1 MAVAQDS
8 PDEKVALRRRGAL
21 NLGLMAINPNEDNIP
36 HPRLRP
42 RTRSTL
48 PRLPPHPPQT
58 PQEEDVAPESSAL
71 DSDSQSESDT
81 TVHPTTQSLSNV
93 RRASDSFYVVQ
104 VGTSALFYYHADLKQ
119 PPRDPRPLPPL
130 PPLPGHHTTPSS
142 ECVSITVTH
151 KTQNYIVD
159 ITGCADAQAIRE
171 HQLRV
176 TDNPHAG
183 LDIYCTGPDGAIV
196 GSPLDNNQLLIECVQ
211 FGDDSGSLKFLA
223 RHADPP
229 VVTPARIGGT
239 MLERQSATDII
250 QNLVSH
256 GCQDITANLD
266 LPSCS
271 EFPFSSGG
279 SGDVYR
285 GRLRNGLRIAIKGV
299 RILDPSGGGSEQQQK
314 HLKQY
319 IQSLPKE
326 RTQDNILVSNDGEPL
341 VTDFGN
347 AVLRERTLKFT
358 STTTG
363 HKISSRWTAPELLHG
378 DPYSFEADVYALG
391 MTILEVVTE
400 DVPYATIHREV
411 AVIAA
416 ILTGVLP
423 ERPQAQIPN
432 ASTFGDALWALLNEC
447 WILDPI
453 KRPTAAAVRDK
464 MRVLELD
471 EPIIR

>member
-1 MAVAQDS
+1 
-8 PDEKVALRRRGAL
+8 
-21 NLGLMAINPNEDNIP
+21 
-36 HPRLRP
+36 
-42 RTRSTL
+42 
-48 PRLPPHPPQT
+48 
-58 PQEEDVAPESSAL
+58 
-71 DSDSQSESDT
+71 
-81 TVHPTTQSLSNV
+81 
-93 RRASDSFYVVQ
+93 
-104 VGTSALFYYHADLKQ
+104 
-119 PPRDPRPLPPL
+119 
-130 PPLPGHHTTPSS
+130 
-142 ECVSITVTH
+142 
-151 KTQNYIVD
+151 
-159 ITGCADAQAIRE
+159 
-171 HQLRV
+171 
-176 TDNPHAG
+176 
-183 LDIYCTGPDGAIV
+183 
-196 GSPLDNNQLLIECVQ
+196 
-211 FGDDSGSLKFLA
+211 
-223 RHADPP
+223 
-229 VVTPARIGGT
+229 
-239 MLERQSATDII
+239 SATDII
-250 QNLVSH
+250 RNLVSH

-314 HLKQY
+314 HLKHAAREIHTWSKLQHPHVLVLLGLVQY
-319 IQSLPKE
+319 RGRICMVSPWMKRGSLRNHMERTPGRKRSQLCTKIAGAVSYLHESGVSPPKE

-423 ERPQAQIPN
+423 ERPQAQIPST
-432 ASTFGDALWALLNEC
+432 STFGEALWALLNEC
-447 WILDPI
+447 WTLDPM

-471 EPIIR
+471 EPISR

>member
-1 MAVAQDS
+1 MAVAQ
-8 PDEKVALRRRGAL
+8 DEKVALRRRGAL
-21 NLGLMAINPNEDNIP
+21 NLGLMAINLDEDNTP

-48 PRLPPHPPQT
+48 PRPPPHPPQT
-58 PQEEDVAPESSAL
+58 PQEDDVAPESSAL
-71 DSDSQSESDT
+71 DSDSQPESDT

-93 RRASDSFYVVQ
+93 RRASDSFYVI
-104 VGTSALFYYHADLKQ
+104 Q
-119 PPRDPRPLPPL
+119 PPRGPRPLPPL
-130 PPLPGHHTTPSS
+130 PAHDTSLFS

-183 LDIYCTGPDGAIV
+183 LDIYCTGPDGVIV
-196 GSPLDNNQLLIECVQ
+196 GGPLDNNQLLIECLQ
-211 FGDDSGSLKFLA
+211 FDDNGGSLKFVA
-223 RHADPP
+223 QYADPS

-314 HLKQY
+314 HLKHAAREIHTWSKLQHPHVLVLLGLVQY
-319 IQSLPKE
+319 RGRICMVSPWMKRGSLRNHME
-326 RTQDNILVSNDGEPL
+326 RTPGRKRSQLVRKL
-341 VTDFGN
+341 TWI
-347 AVLRERTLKFT
+347 
-358 STTTG
+358 G
-363 HKISSRWTAPELLHG
+363 HK
-378 DPYSFEADVYALG
+378 
-391 MTILEVVTE
+391 
-400 DVPYATIHREV
+400 
-411 AVIAA
+411 
-416 ILTGVLP
+416 
-423 ERPQAQIPN
+423 
-432 ASTFGDALWALLNEC
+432 
-447 WILDPI
+447 
-453 KRPTAAAVRDK
+453 K
-464 MRVLELD
+464 
-471 EPIIR
+471 